1 MWGETYASDP
11 APQVPGTQV
20 EFEELTKAFLM
31 LLSSTNSGRLNGYI
45 TNHLLAKQHVDDRA
59 IKLAD
64 ESAASALALAKAQE
78 KERAKLT
85 KATPDFP
92 EHVMLTYITKVEEK
106 EGHLILPPFLN
117 NSRVTTWFFDRL
129 RTNNVPSSPT
139 LAPDQCKPY
148 TDTVTG
154 QVLFYK
160 TSAKL
165 TQATDGDS
173 HRRQWRMSLRRNSS
187 RVQVPKRSISSPRLL
202 RVLTRR
208 LQTRSAGL

>member
-1 MWGETYASDP
+1 M
-11 APQVPGTQV
+11 

-78 KERAKLT
+78 KERVKLT

-106 EGHLILPPFLN
+106 ETHLILPPFLN

-129 RTNNVPSSPT
+129 RTNNVPSSPA

-148 TDTVTG
+148 ADTVTG
-154 QVLFYK
+154 QVLFSK
-160 TSAKL
+160 PAPS
-165 TQATDGDS
+165 
-173 HRRQWRMSLRRNSS
+173 
-187 RVQVPKRSISSPRLL
+187 
-202 RVLTRR
+202 
-208 LQTRSAGL
+208 